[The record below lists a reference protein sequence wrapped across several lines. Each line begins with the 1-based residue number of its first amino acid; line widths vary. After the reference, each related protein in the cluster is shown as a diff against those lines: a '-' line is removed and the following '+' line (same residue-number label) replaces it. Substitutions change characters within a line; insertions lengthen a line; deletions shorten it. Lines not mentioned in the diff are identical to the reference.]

1 MKKLLTILGFLFT
14 LSTFAQN
21 SDAVVNALKEGSAAK
36 FSSYFS
42 TNLDVKLPQKEE
54 MKNVTKAD
62 AASAVSDF
70 FSSTRIND
78 FEVSSQRE
86 LGGTMYITGKL
97 KGASQN
103 YNITV
108 MLKNKDND
116 LMIITVRIN

>member
-1 MKKLLTILGFLFT
+1 MKKILTILGFLFT
-14 LSTFAQN
+14 LSAFAQN

-42 TNLDVKLPQKEE
+42 SNLDVKLPQKNE
-54 MKNVTKAD
+54 MKNISKAE

-70 FSSTRIND
+70 FSSNSIND

-116 LMIITVRIN
+116 VMIITVRIN